1 MTKIKICGIT
11 NKQDAFNASNLGVD
25 MLGFVFYK
33 KSRRYVEPRVERDIV
48 SGLPPSLIKVGV
60 FVDEDK
66 SKVLDIAEDCE
77 LDMLQFHGDEGPGYC
92 DSFRSSY
99 KIIKAF
105 RIKDKSSLKG
115 INDYDV
121 DFYMLDTY
129 SEESNGGTGKSFD
142 WRIIED
148 FEFLKPVIL
157 SGGLAPENVA
167 HAMQKFR
174 SLTFAESPPYGVDVS
189 SGVEEAPGKKDLG
202 LMRKFVE
209 NIRKG

>member
-11 NKQDAFNASNLGVD
+11 NKQDAINASSLGVD

-33 KSRRYVEPRVERDIV
+33 KSKRYVEPKVERDIV
-48 SGLPPSLIKVGV
+48 SALPPSVIKVGV

-66 SKVLDIAEDCE
+66 SKVLDIAENCE
-77 LDMLQFHGDEGPGYC
+77 LGMLQFHGDEDPGYC
-92 DSFRSSY
+92 DSFRSSC

-105 RIKDKSSLKG
+105 RIKDKNSLKG

-129 SEESNGGTGKSFD
+129 SEKSKGGTGKSFD
-142 WRIIED
+142 WKIIED
-148 FEFLKPVIL
+148 LEFLKPVIL

-167 HAMQKFR
+167 QAIQKF
-174 SLTFAESPPYGVDVS
+174 PPYGVDVS
-189 SGVEEAPGKKDLG
+189 SGVEEAPGKKNLE